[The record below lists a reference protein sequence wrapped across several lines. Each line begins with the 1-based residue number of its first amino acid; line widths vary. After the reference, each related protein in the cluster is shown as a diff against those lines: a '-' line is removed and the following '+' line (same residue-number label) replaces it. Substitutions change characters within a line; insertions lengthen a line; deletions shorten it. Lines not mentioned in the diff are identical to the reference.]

1 MSVSMQPRP
10 ILRGATSLVTRSTTQ
25 RQFLLKPSELTNQ
38 IFSYCLAYAALCTGV
53 QLHAVMVMS
62 NHYHLV
68 VTDPEGL
75 LPLFTERLN
84 KLVAK
89 CMNASLGRWE
99 NLWATEPPSYVRL
112 VGADAILDKIAYT
125 VANPVEAGLVER
137 GMEWPGVVHY
147 KPGRFRIKR
156 PPVFFRPEGGM
167 PDELVLEIV
176 PPPLEGKTADE
187 ATRAVAG
194 AVRARETA
202 LREQARRQGRRFAGA
217 RAVLRQKV
225 TSIPTTLAPRRVL
238 SPQVATRNKWLRIEA
253 LTRNRAFV
261 IAYRHAL
268 ARWKVDRT
276 VEFPAGTFAMR
287 LRHQVSCAAA

>member
-1 MSVSMQPRP
+1 MNASMQPRP
-10 ILRGATSLVTRSTTQ
+10 IVRGATSLVTRRISQ
-25 RQFLLKPSELTNQ
+25 RQFLLKPSELTNR
-38 IFSYCLAYAALCTGV
+38 IFGYCLAYASLRTGI
-53 QLHAVMVMS
+53 LIHAVMVMS

-68 VTDPEGL
+68 VTDPEGV
-75 LPLFTERLN
+75 LPSFMERLN

-112 VGADAILDKIAYT
+112 IGADAILDKIAYT

-137 GMEWPGVVHY
+137 GAEWPGVVHY
-147 KPGRFRIKR
+147 KPGSFRVKR

-176 PPPLEGKTADE
+176 PPPLEGMTPDE

-194 AVRARETA
+194 AVRAREEA
-202 LREQARRQGRRFAGA
+202 LRQQARRQGRKFLGA
-217 RAVLRQKV
+217 HAVLRQKV
-225 TSIPTTLAPRRVL
+225 LAGPTTPEPRRVL

-261 IAYRHAL
+261 VAYRDAL
-268 ARWKVDRT
+268 ARWKIDRT

-287 LRHQVSCAAA
+287 LRHQVRCSEV